1 MVAGPVGSSPRVRGK
16 LVELDQGGRHRGLI
30 PACAGKTS
38 WPCRTRASTRAH
50 PRVCGENVVVPT
62 DYSDAAGSSP
72 RVRGK
77 PGQGGQGLERRRLIP
92 ACAGKT
98 RRWWRRGRRCGAH
111 PRVCGENRMGEQG
124 ILPAAGSSP
133 RVRGKLLALGAHC
146 PPRGLIPA
154 CAGKTQGFIP
164 ARAGNRAHPRVCG
177 ENQDVD
183 AQAPLPDGSSP
194 RVRGKLPRPRPGR
207 RSRRLI
213 PACAGKTRRRRA
225 CRRVRRAHPRVCGEN
240 RDAIRLFHSVS
251 GSSPRV
257 RGKLLLPERRG
268 VRGRLIPA
276 CAGKTGG
283 CGGAGGAP
291 GAHPRVCGENDPAH
305 PGAPPAPGSSPRV
318 RGKLP
323 GLDGHDGSPR
333 LIPACAG
340 KTEGCRRRWR
350 RRTAHPRV
358 CGENCEV

>member
-1 MVAGPVGSSPRVRGK
+1 MAVSHSGVNTGSSPRVRGK
-16 LVELDQGGRHRGLI
+16 PAGGGDEGVDVGLI
-30 PACAGKTS
+30 PACAGKTA
-38 WPCRTRASTRAH
+38 WASRGSCPPRAH
-50 PRVCGENVVVPT
+50 PRVCGENSLRWALIVP
-62 DYSDAAGSSP
+62 
-72 RVRGK
+72 R
-77 PGQGGQGLERRRLIP
+77 
-92 ACAGKT
+92 
-98 RRWWRRGRRCGAH
+98 
-111 PRVCGENRMGEQG
+111 
-124 ILPAAGSSP
+124 AGSSP
-133 RVRGKLLALGAHC
+133 RVRGKLKGSSPLARGT
-146 PPRGLIPA
+146 GLIPA
-154 CAGKTQGFIP
+154 CAGKTRMLMRRP
-164 ARAGNRAHPRVCG
+164 PSPTAHPRVCG

-291 GAHPRVCGENDPAH
+291 GAHPRVCGENF
-305 PGAPPAPGSSPRV
+305 PGSMVMMALLGSSPRV
-318 RGKLP
+318 RGKP
-323 GLDGHDGSPR
+323 RVAEGGGGGAR

-340 KTEGCRRRWR
+340 KTVRYESKITPP
-350 RRTAHPRV
+350 TAHPRV
-358 CGENCEV
+358 CGENHSVCFLVRASAGSSPRVRGKRWL